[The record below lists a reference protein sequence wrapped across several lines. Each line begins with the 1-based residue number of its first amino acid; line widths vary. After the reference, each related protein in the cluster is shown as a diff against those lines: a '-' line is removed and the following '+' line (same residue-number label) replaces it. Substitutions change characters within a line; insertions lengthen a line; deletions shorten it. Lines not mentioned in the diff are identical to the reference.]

1 MKKLSTISFTIIS
14 LAAFIVVGVSFA
26 GERVMVIEMAD
37 GHLVTLPMTLE
48 ETAAQDTAKV
58 KLERR
63 KSARFMKPKK
73 RVVIFEMGESGQTVS
88 FPMTEKEIAT
98 EDAKKVRLEG
108 LRVPNTR
115 KLKPHVVKIELSESG
130 YYILF
135 PMGRDEKDLKKQNR
149 YSQKSR

>member
-63 KSARFMKPKK
+63 KSARF
-73 RVVIFEMGESGQTVS
+73 VT
-88 FPMTEKEIAT
+88 
-98 EDAKKVRLEG
+98 
-108 LRVPNTR
+108 
-115 KLKPHVVKIELSESG
+115 
-130 YYILF
+130 
-135 PMGRDEKDLKKQNR
+135 
-149 YSQKSR
+149 